1 MDSDVTAERRT
12 AGRDAV
18 TAIAAASARLARAG
32 IESAR
37 LDAELLMS
45 GAASVS
51 RATLIAGG
59 AEIDAA
65 AAERFERMVTR
76 REAREPLA
84 YIVGH
89 REFFSLEFEVRPGVL
104 IPRPETETVVEAAL
118 DFLRERERHWRASA
132 VGAVRELPS
141 YRAATVLD
149 IGTGS
154 GAIAIAIAANA
165 PRVRI
170 VALDISK
177 VSLEIAAENARR
189 HRCPDRIAFLHGDC
203 FAALEGSAPP
213 FDPFDL
219 IVSNPP
225 YIAEAMFAT
234 LTPEVRDFEPSVA
247 LAGGRD
253 GLDFYRKI
261 AAGVPGWLAP
271 DGEVILEVGA
281 GQAEAVEAMMRAVG
295 CAASVRKRDLAGIDR
310 VVRAR
315 RTRTL

>member
-18 TAIAAASARLARAG
+18 AAIADASARLARAG

-37 LDAELLMS
+37 LDAELLMA
-45 GAASVS
+45 GAAGVS

-59 AEIDAA
+59 AEIDTA
-65 AAERFERMVTR
+65 AAERFERMVAR

-89 REFFSLEFEVRPGVL
+89 REFFSLELAVRPGVL

-118 DFLRERERHWRASA
+118 DFLRERERLADLSV
-132 VGAVRELPS
+132 VGAVRERPS
-141 YRAATVLD
+141 YPPATVLD

-154 GAIAIAIAANA
+154 GAIAIAIATNA
-165 PRVRI
+165 PGVRI
-170 VALDISK
+170 VGLDISK
-177 VSLEIAAENARR
+177 VSLEVAADNARR
-189 HRCPDRIAFLHGDC
+189 HRCADRIAFLHSDC

-225 YIAEAMFAT
+225 YIAEAELAA
-234 LTPEVRDFEPSVA
+234 LASEVRDFEPKVA
-247 LAGGRD
+247 LEGGRD
-253 GLDFYRKI
+253 GLNFYRGI
-261 AAGVPGWLAP
+261 AAGLPRWLAP
-271 DGEVILEVGA
+271 DGEVILEVDA
-281 GQAEAVEAMMRAVG
+281 GQADAVEEMMRAAG
-295 CAASVRKRDLAGIDR
+295 CAVSARRRDLAGIDR
-310 VVRAR
+310 VVRSR
-315 RTRTL
+315 RAL